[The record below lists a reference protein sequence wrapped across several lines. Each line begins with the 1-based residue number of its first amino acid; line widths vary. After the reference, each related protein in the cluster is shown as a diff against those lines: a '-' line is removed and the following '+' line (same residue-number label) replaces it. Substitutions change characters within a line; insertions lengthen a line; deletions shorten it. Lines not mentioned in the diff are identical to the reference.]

1 MATPHLTRSR
11 RRSSGDGVRSAL
23 CSIAP
28 GSSDPRLPTPSQTCT
43 PQPAPCCVAGTKREL
58 ATQPLCSWRR
68 ANPGSTAARH
78 AHGALLRG
86 CMLPELASP
95 TARPPSCTAH
105 PVAHNSAHKVRKCLL
120 CPERVLSRRLNVN
133 MLGSLSV
140 LLCVVLKLAS
150 GCTCPESAPLCSPS
164 TFSSNKYCY
173 ENSKHSYA
181 SSENCDGG
189 ICSSSNACGTCFAWS
204 SDSNSYFCGS
214 DCGLMSCCESA
225 SSSTPTPSSL
235 NCASGCQP
243 GWPGD
248 GDCDT
253 ACNVAACNYD
263 NGDCSPPAAASTP
276 TPSSLNCAPG
286 CQPGWPG
293 DGYCNTACNVAA
305 CNYDNGD
312 CSSSPSSCGKVRSEC
327 KASTCAGKTV
337 VTNTCYISG
346 GITKKTCTCS
356 SSSPSSS
363 IAGIVGAILGVLV
376 GIGGLVAI
384 IITYCCCMKKTVGA
398 LGDPREHS
406 YSHISN

>member
-263 NGDCSPPAAASTP
+263 NGDCS
-276 TPSSLNCAPG
+276 
-286 CQPGWPG
+286 
-293 DGYCNTACNVAA
+293 
-305 CNYDNGD
+305 
-312 CSSSPSSCGKVRSEC
+312 SSPSSCGKVRSEC

-356 SSSPSSS
+356 SSS